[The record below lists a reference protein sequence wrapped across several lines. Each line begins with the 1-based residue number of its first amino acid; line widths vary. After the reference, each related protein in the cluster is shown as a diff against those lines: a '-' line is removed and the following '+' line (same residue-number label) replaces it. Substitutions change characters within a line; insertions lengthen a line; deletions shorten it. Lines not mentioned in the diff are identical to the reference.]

1 MIAGAYPG
9 RDNYVWITAA
19 CLFGLFFI
27 LSAIISWK
35 GGMTVRRQSAQF
47 FMLLLVVILSVA
59 LPAAVAWRF
68 GPEGFWLDTSLG
80 AVARFIQLAFMS
92 LACMVPGLLFFLFD
106 RQRLST
112 LRDRF
117 EQQIFRLDPNV
128 ATLADVYARFG
139 SQIDETYGQVGE
151 AVETRLTAQR
161 RWPIIVATVAL
172 ALGWI
177 ITLLP
182 VGDLAN
188 TTTSDQVAQTFLPQS
203 NAVSYGFLGAYFF
216 SINLVLRRYARGD
229 LRPKAYSAITV
240 RILIVVI
247 LGWLIDTTIVEPPQ
261 WLLLAAFF
269 IGIVPETF
277 LTFFREVYRGQL
289 VARFAQSLDEALPLQ
304 HLEGLDLYDRA
315 RLLDEG
321 VTNIEALAHHD
332 LIDLLLETRI
342 PAGRLVDWVDQ
353 AILYLHLVNPLSEDG
368 ARHAYAA
375 SRQSLRKLGIRTATD
390 LESVY
395 NGHENGALLNAL
407 RKALSPN
414 AEGADGKA
422 LSGNAEDGDGA
433 RLEILLASFQ
443 DDEWMKY
450 VRNWRRRAMLWER
463 TIEID
468 ADGKIVEDQSKEI
481 TSVGVT
487 GQDV

>member
-1 MIAGAYPG
+1 
-9 RDNYVWITAA
+9 
-19 CLFGLFFI
+19 
-27 LSAIISWK
+27 
-35 GGMTVRRQSAQF
+35 
-47 FMLLLVVILSVA
+47 
-59 LPAAVAWRF
+59 
-68 GPEGFWLDTSLG
+68 
-80 AVARFIQLAFMS
+80 
-92 LACMVPGLLFFLFD
+92 
-106 RQRLST
+106 
-112 LRDRF
+112 
-117 EQQIFRLDPNV
+117 
-128 ATLADVYARFG
+128 
-139 SQIDETYGQVGE
+139 
-151 AVETRLTAQR
+151 
-161 RWPIIVATVAL
+161 
-172 ALGWI
+172 
-177 ITLLP
+177 
-182 VGDLAN
+182 
-188 TTTSDQVAQTFLPQS
+188 
-203 NAVSYGFLGAYFF
+203 
-216 SINLVLRRYARGD
+216 
-229 LRPKAYSAITV
+229 
-240 RILIVVI
+240 
-247 LGWLIDTTIVEPPQ
+247 
-261 WLLLAAFF
+261 
-269 IGIVPETF
+269 
-277 LTFFREVYRGQL
+277 
-289 VARFAQSLDEALPLQ
+289 LPLQ

-468 ADGKIVEDQSKEI
+468 ADGKIVEDQSQEI